1 MDNEILDKFT
11 THLRNVLARS
21 YALAV
26 EAHAV
31 KIRPIHLLLALSLEK
46 GSIGADLLQKIH
58 FDAGRIRAIL
68 AKDRAKKKA
77 SQGAMPSLNNNTKK
91 IIEKSVLIA
100 SIHEHTYV
108 GTEHLLAGI
117 LQVSDAEIKKLFEQ
131 SKLNTAELEDFL
143 NAIFMSTSKFP
154 DMTDAVDY
162 VEGSAVNQPSPF
174 EDMNAAPPGMGMQ
187 QQQQPMMLEP
197 GKQQPQSQTPAL
209 DFFCTDL
216 THIDEQKK
224 IDPMIGRDKEVA
236 RMIQILSRRSKNNPL
251 LLGDP
256 GVGKTAIVEGL
267 AKRVVEKNVPDA
279 LLGKRI
285 LSLDL
290 GLVVAG
296 TMYRGEFEARVKQIV
311 DEISNNK
318 DVILFIDE
326 IHTIIGAG
334 SSNGSMDA
342 ANMLK
347 PALARG
353 VFKCIGATTENEYK
367 KHIESDS
374 ALERRLQPIH
384 VYEPDEETTI
394 AILTGIKDKYE
405 KFHKVSIEEEAITE
419 AVELAKRYIPE
430 RFFPDKAIDVLDEAA
445 AIVGMHTRKT
455 AEKRQFMETEEA
467 LDGIEK
473 NKSEALQKG
482 DFKKALGLK
491 QQEKKL
497 KNKKYALRRRMNKRE
512 KQSHGVVTSK
522 DIKRVIAQM
531 TGVPLNSLEDSDRE
545 KLAELDAMLK
555 SRVIGQDH
563 VVDQVAQSIR
573 RARLGL
579 VHPNRPLASFLFVG
593 PSGVGKTELAK
604 SIADTVFGG
613 QQSFVRVDM
622 SEFRENFNMSKL
634 IGAPAGYVGYKEEN
648 RLTDQVKRR
657 PHSLVLFDE
666 IDKAHPDVLNLLL
679 QLLEDG
685 HVTDAGGKQINFKNT
700 IIVMTAAAD
709 PRSYSG
715 EGVMGFDNVEGED
728 EMLIQTAAVR
738 ENVKERFRD
747 EFLNRIDKIA
757 VFRPLAKEHIELII
771 NKELGEVQNRIQK
784 MGFEV
789 SIGNKIKD
797 RLLSN
802 SHVPDQGA
810 RMVRKII
817 SELIE
822 DPLSNYLVDEDPEHG
837 SAIAMKLK
845 GSDIEVKKK
854 RKKAVKS

>member
-1 MDNEILDKFT
+1 M
-11 THLRNVLARS
+11 
-21 YALAV
+21 
-26 EAHAV
+26 
-31 KIRPIHLLLALSLEK
+31 LLALSLEK
-46 GSIGADLLQKIH
+46 GSIGADLLQKIN

-77 SQGAMPSLNNNTKK
+77 SNGSMPSLNNNTKK
-91 IIEKSVLIA
+91 IIEKAVLIA

-117 LQVSDAEIKKLFEQ
+117 LQVSDTEIKKLFEQ
-131 SKLNTAELEDFL
+131 SKLNSAELEDFL

-162 VEGSAVNQPSPF
+162 MEDTGGSMNQSSPF
-174 EDMNAAPPGMGMQ
+174 SDMPNTQGGGGMGMQ
-187 QQQQPMMLEP
+187 QPKPMMLEP
-197 GKQQPQSQTPAL
+197 GKQQAESKTPAL

-216 THIDEQKK
+216 THMDAQKN
-224 IDPMIGRDKEVA
+224 IDPMIGREKEVE
-236 RMIQILSRRSKNNPL
+236 RIIQILSRRSKNNPL

-267 AKRVVEKNVPDA
+267 AKRIVSKDVPDI
-279 LLGKRI
+279 LMGKRI
-285 LSLDL
+285 MSLDL

-296 TMYRGEFEARVKQIV
+296 TMYRGEFEARIKQIV

-318 DVILFIDE
+318 DIILFIDE

-384 VYEPDEETTI
+384 VYEPDEETTV
-394 AILTGIKDKYE
+394 AILAGIKEKYE
-405 KFHKVSIEEEAITE
+405 KFHKVVIELEAIEE
-419 AVELAKRYIPE
+419 AVALAKRYIPE

-455 AEKRQFMETEEA
+455 AEKRQFLETEEA
-467 LDGIEK
+467 LEKIEK
-473 NKSEALQKG
+473 NKSTALQDG
-482 DFKKALGLK
+482 DFKKALTFK

-497 KNKKYALRRRMNKRE
+497 QNKKYALRRRMSKRE
-512 KQSHGVVTSK
+512 KQSHGAVTTK

-531 TGVPLNSLEDSDRE
+531 TGVPLNQLEDTDRE
-545 KLAELDAMLK
+545 KLQNLDSLLR

-563 VVDQVAQSIR
+563 VVEQVAQSIR

-579 VHPNRPLASFLFVG
+579 SHPNRPLASFLFIG

-604 SIADTVFGG
+604 SIADHVFGG
-613 QQSFVRVDM
+613 QQAFVRVDM

-715 EGVMGFDNVEGED
+715 EGVVGFGSDGESNED
-728 EMLIQTAAVR
+728 AILIQSAAVK
-738 ENVKERFRD
+738 NNIKERFKD

-757 VFRPLAKEHIELII
+757 VFRPLEKLHIEQII
-771 NKELGEVQNRIQK
+771 DKELLEVQDRISK
-784 MGFEV
+784 MGYEV

-797 RLLSN
+797 RLISN
-802 SHVPDQGA
+802 AHVPDQGA

-822 DPLSNYLVDEDPEHG
+822 DPLSNFLVEEDPESG
-837 SAIAMKLK
+837 SALAMRLK
-845 GSDIEVKKK
+845 GSDVEVKRK
-854 RKKAVKS
+854 RKKVTK

>member
-11 THLRNVLARS
+11 THLRNVLARA

-77 SQGAMPSLNNNTKK
+77 TQGSMPNLNNNTKK
-91 IIEKSVLIA
+91 IIEKAVLIA

-108 GTEHLLAGI
+108 GTEHLLSGI

-131 SKLNTAELEDFL
+131 SKLNSTELEDFL

-162 VEGSAVNQPSPF
+162 VEGSGMNEPSPF
-174 EDMNAAPPGMGMQ
+174 ESMNSQQGMGGGMQ
-187 QQQQPMMLEP
+187 QQQQPMVIDQ
-197 GKQQPQSQTPAL
+197 GKNPESTTPAL

-216 THIDEQKK
+216 TGVEAQKN
-224 IDPMIGRDKEVA
+224 IDPMIGRDKEVE
-236 RMIQILSRRSKNNPL
+236 RMVQILSRRSKNNPL

-267 AKRVVEKNVPDA
+267 AKKIMAKDVPDA

-296 TMYRGEFEARVKQIV
+296 TMYRGEFEARIKQIV

-318 DVILFIDE
+318 DIILFIDE

-384 VYEPDEETTI
+384 VYEPDQETTV
-394 AILTGIKDKYE
+394 AILKGIKDKYE
-405 KFHKVSIEEEAITE
+405 FFHKVIIEDAAIEET
-419 AVELAKRYIPE
+419 VELAQRYIPE

-455 AEKRQFMETEEA
+455 AEKRQFMDTEEQ
-467 LDGIEK
+467 LSGIE
-473 NKSEALQKG
+473 NKKADALQSG

-491 QQEKKL
+491 QREAKL
-497 KNKKYALRRRMNKRE
+497 KNKKYALRRRMK
-512 KQSHGVVTSK
+512 KHKKVSHGSVTTNDIRRVV
-522 DIKRVIAQM
+522 AQM
-531 TGVPLNSLEDSDRE
+531 TGVPLDQLQDTDRS
-545 KLAELDAMLK
+545 KLAELDAIIK
-555 SRVIGQDH
+555 KRVIGQDH
-563 VVDQVAQSIR
+563 VVEQVAQSIR

-579 VHPNRPLASFLFVG
+579 SHPNRPLASFLFVG
-593 PSGVGKTELAK
+593 PSGVGKTEMAK
-604 SIADTVFGG
+604 TIAEHVFGG
-613 QQSFVRVDM
+613 QAYVRVDM

-709 PRSYSG
+709 PRSYTG
-715 EGVMGFDNVEGED
+715 EGVMGFGSEGEGED
-728 EMLIQTAAVR
+728 AALMQAAAVK
-738 ENVKERFRD
+738 NNIKERFKD
-747 EFLNRIDKIA
+747 ELLNRIDKIA
-757 VFRPLAKEHIELII
+757 VFRPLGREHLEQII
-771 NKELGEVQNRIQK
+771 DKELREVQSRIAK

-789 SIGNKIKD
+789 SIGDKIRD
-797 RLLSN
+797 RLISN

-822 DPLSNYLVDEDPEHG
+822 DPLSNFLVDEDPEQG
-837 SAIAMKLK
+837 TAVSMKLK
-845 GSDIEVKKK
+845 GSDVEVKKK
-854 RKKAVKS
+854 RRKAVRS